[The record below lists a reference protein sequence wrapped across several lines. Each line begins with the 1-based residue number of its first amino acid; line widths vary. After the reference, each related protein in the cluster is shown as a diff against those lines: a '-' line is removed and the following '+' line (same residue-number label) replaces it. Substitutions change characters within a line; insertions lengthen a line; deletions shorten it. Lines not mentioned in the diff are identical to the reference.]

1 MPTGRPKCPICQ
13 GKGTLTENTREYEFI
28 TRDPITAKCMICNG
42 EGWLNPSTR
51 LPNGKRVFEV
61 FRKDNVTQKTG
72 STGSAGSKEVMDS
85 SLRWN
90 DKNGKR
96 LNVSKKAVVNPETV
110 DTGVGYAPGVDNM
123 DKMEGMDKP
132 GAERP
137 KEPYEAPMFLE
148 MALNPRLNKVLAS
161 GKEFLIVTETEPYY
175 LDVYRMIRKQEKKQ
189 GTWTQQD
196 EERYVEVLEEG
207 YDSLMLD
214 SSLRWNDGRLEPR
227 RRASESINTNKE
239 VSNG

>member
-1 MPTGRPKCPICQ
+1 MPTGRPKCPVCQ
-13 GKGTLTENTREYEFI
+13 GKGTITENAREYEFI
-28 TRDPITAKCMICNG
+28 TRDPITSKCMICNG
-42 EGWLNPSTR
+42 EGWLNPSTK

-61 FRKDNVTQKTG
+61 FRKGDQG
-72 STGSAGSKEVMDS
+72 S
-85 SLRWN
+85 
-90 DKNGKR
+90 GKR
-96 LNVSKKAVVNPETV
+96 LNVSKKAAINPEVV
-110 DTGVGYAPGVDNM
+110 DTGVGYQPGV
-123 DKMEGMDKP
+123 
-132 GAERP
+132 ERP